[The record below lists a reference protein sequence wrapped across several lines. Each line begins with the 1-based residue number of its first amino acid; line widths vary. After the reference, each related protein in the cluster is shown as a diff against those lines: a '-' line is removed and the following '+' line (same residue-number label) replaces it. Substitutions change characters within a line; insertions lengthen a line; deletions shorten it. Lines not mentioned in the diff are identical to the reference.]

1 MDKIWLIIQRE
12 YLTRVKKKSFLVMT
26 ILGPLLFGGL
36 ILGAVFLSSKDEI
49 YQRVLISD
57 PQGWIIEK
65 EVLEPQLAGIERNL
79 FKNSDH
85 LNYDFRKAN
94 VDALNEIK
102 SGAYTIVVEVT
113 GDSYGD
119 GKCVMTYAKVPSL
132 KMQQSIQENIESSF
146 EKYRVDKYGLK
157 WTDYQAIKQ
166 QVDFTMR
173 NAEKPEE
180 NTMVNLKA
188 GIGFSFAIF
197 IYLFILLYGVQ
208 VMRGVIEEK
217 TNRIIEVI
225 ISSVK
230 PFQLMMG
237 KVIGIGMVGLTQFVI
252 WVLLTSVISAVG
264 IGSYREKLTNDMM
277 ANALVMQPDK
287 GSGVNTVI
295 SQEALEKSL
304 KLQAENEKGNEALEA
319 ISSIPWVDVILSF
332 LFFFIGGYLLYAS
345 LFAAVGAAVDS
356 ETDTQQFMM
365 PITLPL
371 IFGYLVSFMMIEN
384 PEGNLGT
391 IFALIPLTS
400 PIVMMVK
407 TAIGVSIGL
416 KLLSMGILTLAFI
429 FFTWLA
435 GRIYRVGILMY
446 GKKATYKELWKWI
459 RYSG

>member
-26 ILGPLLFGGL
+26 FLGPLISGGL
-36 ILGAVFLSSKDEI
+36 ILGAVFLFSKNEVF
-49 YQRVLISD
+49 QRVLISD
-57 PQGWIIEK
+57 PQGWIIES
-65 EVLEPQLAGIERNL
+65 EVLDPQSIGLSRTL
-79 FKNSDH
+79 FKDTEH
-85 LNYDFRKAN
+85 LKYDFRKGT
-94 VDALNEIK
+94 VDAANEIK
-102 SGAYTIVVEVT
+102 SGAYTIVVEVVGNYDDCT
-113 GDSYGD
+113 LAM
-119 GKCVMTYAKVPSL
+119 KYAKVPSL
-132 KMQQSIQENIESSF
+132 TMQKSIEQNIESSL
-146 EKYRVDKYGLK
+146 EKYFVHKQGLL
-157 WTDYQAIKQ
+157 WSDYKSIKKD
-166 QVDFTMR
+166 VTFAMV
-173 NAEKPEE
+173 NVEKPEE

-188 GIGFSFAIF
+188 GFGFAFAIF
-197 IYLFILLYGVQ
+197 IYLFILLYGIQ

-237 KVIGIGMVGLTQFVI
+237 KVIGIGMVGLTQFVL
-252 WVLLTSVISAVG
+252 WVLLTSAISAVG
-264 IGSYREKLTNDMM
+264 IGSYREKILKDMSVNM
-277 ANALVMQPDK
+277 EAMQPQ
-287 GSGVNTVI
+287 STNGVQAAI
-295 SQEALEKSL
+295 SEDALEKSL
-304 KLQAENEKGNEALEA
+304 ALQAKTEKGNEVLDG
-319 ISSIPWVDVILSF
+319 ILSIPWFDMILSF

-345 LFAAVGAAVDS
+345 LFAAIGAAVDS
-356 ETDTQQFMM
+356 ETDTQQFML
-365 PITLPL
+365 PVTIPL
-371 IFGYLVSFMMIEN
+371 IFAYFVSFMMIEN

-391 IFALIPLTS
+391 IFALVPFTS

-416 KLLSMGILTLAFI
+416 KLLSMAILTVTFI